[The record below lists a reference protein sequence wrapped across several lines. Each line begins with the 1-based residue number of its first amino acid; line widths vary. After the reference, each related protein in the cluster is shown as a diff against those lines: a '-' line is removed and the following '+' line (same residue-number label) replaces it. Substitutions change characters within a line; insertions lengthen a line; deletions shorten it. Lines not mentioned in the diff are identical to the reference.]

1 MSFLQSSF
9 NSEKKTEK
17 PVLPSGYQDVGAGG
31 GGGGGWRFKGRLVGA
46 LLQKPFDL
54 SNPV

>member
-31 GGGGGWRFKGRLVGA
+31 GGGGWRFKGRLVGA